1 MEIEIN
7 KIPDSNTLSEN
18 TDFVCIQAFMG
29 KHRNWIIWSDLSEVD
44 AM

>member
-1 MEIEIN
+1 MEIDNN
-7 KIPDSNTLSEN
+7 KIPGSNSLSVN
-18 TDFVCIQAFMG
+18 TEFVLIQAFMG